1 MDVNIPGIDVE
12 TGIKNSGSLEFL
24 MEILG
29 DVYHLMDEKV
39 DLVESYLAQ
48 GNIKD
53 YTVMVHSLKT
63 TCRMIGAVDLGE
75 DFFTLEKLGK
85 EENIPQIN
93 AHTPDVLKAFMAL
106 KPYLKP
112 YAEQS
117 TDSSDDFLIG

>member
-1 MDVNIPGIDVE
+1 MDINIPGIDVE

-24 MEILG
+24 QEILG

-39 DLVESYLAQ
+39 DLVEFYLSQ

-93 AHTPDVLKAFMAL
+93 ALTPNVLNAFKAL
-106 KPYLKP
+106 KPYLEP
-112 YAEQS
+112 FATQNDDS
-117 TDSSDDFLIG
+117 TEWL